1 MSDVVYCNLCFNEW
15 FKDEWGVICPHCEN
29 ESTEVVSATL
39 QRRQVGDRLR
49 LICH

>member
-29 ESTEVVSATL
+29 ENTEIVSNTHAATASW
-39 QRRQVGDRLR
+39 GP
-49 LICH
+49 